1 MMPHT
6 TRSKDTRCRGAFT
19 IVEVLVL
26 LGITAALVGLLA
38 PALSSARAGSRSTRC
53 QTNLKQMAAAA
64 HAYAALYDAF
74 PTAIRYGNSAGSFR
88 RIAWDWVTAG
98 SQVVSPGALWGFVNN
113 PSEVQ
118 QCPDFEPATAAPGG
132 DPYTG
137 YNYNTTYIGGE
148 ATFPQVGWHA
158 VRKGIQ
164 PHACSRGHAC
174 AMFGDG
180 GWKGGANKFM
190 RAPLNSEG
198 LGLST
203 MYAGGQ
209 AFRHRGATSVA
220 FVDGHVGSTRDSLPG
235 AHATDALLSQYMA
248 YPRNGFLSNDDS
260 MYDPR

>member
-1 MMPHT
+1 MMRRATP
-6 TRSKDTRCRGAFT
+6 SNDTSRNAFT

-38 PALSSARAGSRSTRC
+38 PALSGARAGSRAMRC
-53 QTNLKQMAAAA
+53 QANLKQMAAAA
-64 HAYAALYDAF
+64 QAYAALYDAF
-74 PTAIRYGNSAGSFR
+74 PVAIRYDNSAGSFR
-88 RIAWDWVTAG
+88 RVAWDWVTSG
-98 SQVVSPGALWGFVNN
+98 SQVISPGALWGFANN

-118 QCPDFEPATAAPGG
+118 QCPDCESTSALGG

-137 YNYNTTYIGGE
+137 YNYNTTYVGGE

-158 VRKGIQ
+158 VRKGIP
-164 PHACSRGHAC
+164 PHSCGRGYDC

-198 LGLST
+198 LGLGT

-209 AFRHRGATSVA
+209 AFRHRGATSIA
-220 FVDGHVGSTRDSLPG
+220 FVDGHVGSTRDVFPG